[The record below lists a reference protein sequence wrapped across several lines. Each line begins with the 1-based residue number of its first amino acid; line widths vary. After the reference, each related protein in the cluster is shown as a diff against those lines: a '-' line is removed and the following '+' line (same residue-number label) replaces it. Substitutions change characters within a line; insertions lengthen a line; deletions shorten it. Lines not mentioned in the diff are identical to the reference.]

1 MKSLAPKDYDALP
14 QLKPPCGYICVVR
27 DIDGDSYRIERTAHP
42 GPYIEALLKE
52 TERNFGIELVSI
64 LETEDLA
71 ASETELFELYQA
83 RFSSEWLYLDEYQ
96 LEELRQSVLQIDAH
110 ASHYLMP
117 QRSRYA
123 KPEPPAK
130 QISRDEL
137 LAYRRYGTRSLRSN
151 RDVSR
156 QSVEQREADLSIRD
170 YVARAFDDALVHHPG
185 AVIFVILLILIIG
198 LAILEPNTRF

>member
-1 MKSLAPKDYDALP
+1 M
-14 QLKPPCGYICVVR
+14 
-27 DIDGDSYRIERTAHP
+27 
-42 GPYIEALLKE
+42 
-52 TERNFGIELVSI
+52 
-64 LETEDLA
+64 
-71 ASETELFELYQA
+71 
-83 RFSSEWLYLDEYQ
+83 
-96 LEELRQSVLQIDAH
+96 QIDAY

-156 QSVEQREADLSIRD
+156 QSFEQREADLSIRD